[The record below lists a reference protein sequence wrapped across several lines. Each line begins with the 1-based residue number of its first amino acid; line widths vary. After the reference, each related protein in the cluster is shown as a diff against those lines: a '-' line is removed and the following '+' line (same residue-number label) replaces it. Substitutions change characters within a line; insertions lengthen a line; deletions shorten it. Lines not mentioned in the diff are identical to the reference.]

1 MDTLEAIHKRRS
13 VRRYAPEPVP
23 EEHLREIL
31 DAAVAAPSAGNIQP
45 WKFYVVREFSVRRG
59 LAEAAYGQRFI
70 EEAPVCIV
78 VVAIPEMSA
87 RRYGDRGWNLY
98 CIQDT
103 AAAVQ
108 NILLAATSLG
118 YGTCWVG
125 AFNEEDVARVLKL
138 PEGERPVAMV
148 PVGKPAESP
157 PPRPRRRDVF
167 VWM

>member
-1 MDTLEAIHKRRS
+1 MDTLEAIHRRRS
-13 VRRYAPEPVP
+13 VRKYRPEPVP
-23 EEHLREIL
+23 EDDLRAIL
-31 DAAVAAPSAGNIQP
+31 NAAISAPSAGNIQP
-45 WKFYVVREFSVRRG
+45 WKFYIVREHGLRRA
-59 LAEAAYGQRFI
+59 LAEAAYGQTFI

-87 RRYGDRGWNLY
+87 KRYGDRGWGLY

-108 NILLAATSLG
+108 NILLASTALG

-125 AFNEEDVARVLKL
+125 AFSEDAVVRVLNL

-167 VWM
+167 VWL